1 MKPVIPLF
9 FAVDDNYAKFLAIT
23 LESIL
28 ENASKD
34 YSYDVVVLNTGL
46 RSESKAL
53 LSKYVSNDVN
63 IEYFDVRMKLQ
74 KIAQDLSIRDYY
86 SKATYYRL
94 FIADLFPQYSKALY
108 LDCDIV
114 VLGDISKLYNIDLG
128 DNLVGAIPDGAVQLV
143 DEFVDYVELA
153 LGIKKENYFNA
164 GVLLMNLD
172 EFRNINLEER
182 FIELLGK
189 YTFEVAQDQDY
200 LNVLT
205 KDRVVYVDDSWNV
218 MPLGNFVKPVN
229 LVHYNL
235 TFKPWKYDNIQYEEH
250 FWEYAKKANV
260 LEQVKKIKESF
271 TPSMAKQDQ
280 EGGARL
286 KVMAREEAY
295 SSNNYYNTYVRK
307 DNFFYR
313 TGRKIKKLF
322 HHIHSHN

>member
-28 ENASKD
+28 DNASKD

-46 RSESKAL
+46 KQESKQL
-53 LSKYVSNDVN
+53 LNKYISNDVN
-63 IEYFDVRMKLQ
+63 IEYFDVRSKLQ
-74 KIAQDLSIRDYY
+74 KIAQNLSIRDYY

-114 VLGDISKLYNIDLG
+114 VLGDISKLYNIDLN

-143 DEFVDYVELA
+143 DEFVEYVELG

-172 EFRNINLEER
+172 EFRNYNLEEK
-182 FIELLGK
+182 FIDLLGK

-205 KDRVVYVDDSWNV
+205 KDRVVYINDSWNV
-218 MPLGNFVKPVN
+218 MPLGNYVKPVN
-229 LVHYNL
+229 LIHYNL
-235 TFKPWKYDNIQYEEH
+235 SFKPWKYDNIQYEEY
-250 FWEYAKKANV
+250 FWNYASKAGVTNEI
-260 LEQVKKIKESF
+260 LKIKDGF
-271 TPSMAKQDQ
+271 TSEMARLDQ

-286 KVMAREEAY
+286 KVMARKEAH
-295 SSNNYYNTYVRK
+295 SENNYYNTFVRK
-307 DNFFYR
+307 DNLFYR
-313 TGRKIKKLF
+313 AGRKLRNFF
-322 HHIHSHN
+322 HNISSHN